1 MLLLITNLSKFIFR
15 IEPRDRLNVFKLL
28 KHPFIT
34 GDDVF
39 SYCLNN
45 INEIQV
51 NELFPDFEERVR
63 KETEY
68 NLKERKE

>member
-1 MLLLITNLSKFIFR
+1 
-15 IEPRDRLNVFKLL
+15 L

>member
-1 MLLLITNLSKFIFR
+1 M
-15 IEPRDRLNVFKLL
+15 FKLL

-39 SYCLNN
+39 AYCLNN

-51 NELFPDFEERVR
+51 NELFQDFEQRIK
-63 KETEY
+63 KEKEQKQNNVKEY
-68 NLKERKE
+68 FYL